1 MTDKCFWI
9 NQPNLLLTD
18 INFNPFC
25 TGDLNFRF
33 NSISRFIIIVSII
46 IYIIKNDINYLII
59 GSIFLISL
67 ILIYNVCNT
76 ETFVSSELNDIEKPI
91 RKSDYFNKNNDINN
105 PLKNIQIPEY
115 DKIPDYSD
123 VDENTNMNKFINNKF
138 FRTESDM
145 IFDKEARQ
153 FYTMPNNNLPN
164 KQYEFANWLY
174 GTNDNC
180 KSTSIYAHRLGHSL
194 ENKNCDTGLNVSV
207 PTNEG
212 KL

>member
-1 MTDKCFWI
+1 MSIKKLSEDNLKE
-9 NQPNLLLTD
+9 PN
-18 INFNPFC
+18 F
-25 TGDLNFRF
+25 
-33 NSISRFIIIVSII
+33 
-46 IYIIKNDINYLII
+46 I
-59 GSIFLISL
+59 GSWSIEENICIGLI
-67 ILIYNVCNT
+67 
-76 ETFVSSELNDIEKPI
+76 
-91 RKSDYFNKNNDINN
+91 DYFNKNNDINN
-105 PLKNIQIPEY
+105 PLKNIKIPEY